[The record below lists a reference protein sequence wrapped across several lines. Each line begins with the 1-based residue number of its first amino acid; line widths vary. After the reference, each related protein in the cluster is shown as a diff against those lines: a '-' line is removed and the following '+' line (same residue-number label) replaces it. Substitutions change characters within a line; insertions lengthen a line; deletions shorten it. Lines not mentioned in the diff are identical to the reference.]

1 MLVSLRKWLIFFQ
14 YKPVPHWLR
23 SKWNKNVGL
32 AANTGEEINFKTA
45 PSVTPGQHSPG
56 PQTTMESDR
65 RRPFSSHLRRRPPA
79 HVGEV
84 SLGAGAG
91 ARGGGGERPTSP
103 HYPAPAL
110 KPPSGASSVS
120 AAGCRGWS
128 RGVCGGLPQLPAAD
142 LRGGRKEPVSRSEA
156 AAGCPALPGRAAV
169 PWNEPSPSSERC
181 RLPPPPSLRKRLLP
195 ENRPVGRAA
204 PGRRGP
210 RLPPAGGSGQGP
222 EREGGD
228 GLRSCAFPRARRFA
242 FCPWI
247 KSITELPQPLES
259 HLLPVGWHRSG
270 KQPSLPTVVFLPA
283 ADCLSLF
290 VLLCLRLTLLE
301 CFFSSIKK
309 PFSNLFLFLRGFLT
323 RSDHAT
329 LPNSYL

>member
-1 MLVSLRKWLIFFQ
+1 M
-14 YKPVPHWLR
+14 
-23 SKWNKNVGL
+23 

-181 RLPPPPSLRKRLLP
+181 RLPPPLP
-195 ENRPVGRAA
+195 AKAAAAREPPRRPGCPRPPRPAAAARWRERAGPGA
-204 PGRRGP
+204 GRRGWP
-210 RLPPAGGSGQGP
+210 AVLRVSPGPAFRL
-222 EREGGD
+222 
-228 GLRSCAFPRARRFA
+228 
-242 FCPWI
+242 
-247 KSITELPQPLES
+247 
-259 HLLPVGWHRSG
+259 
-270 KQPSLPTVVFLPA
+270 
-283 ADCLSLF
+283 LSLNQ
-290 VLLCLRLTLLE
+290 VH
-301 CFFSSIKK
+301 
-309 PFSNLFLFLRGFLT
+309 N
-323 RSDHAT
+323 
-329 LPNSYL
+329 